1 MFLQL
6 DPVSCQTSSQL
17 YTQFKVT
24 FQQQQQQQQQQIP
37 LKAIYSLYL
46 SRTLSEKHIIYIN
59 TSPFFSGKKANS

>member
-24 FQQQQQQQQQQIP
+24 FQQQQQQQQQIL
-37 LKAIYSLYL
+37 LKAKYSLYL
-46 SRTLSEKHIIYIN
+46 SRTLSEMHIIYIN

>member
-46 SRTLSEKHIIYIN
+46 SRTLSEMHIIYIN